1 MSLVLGAKRLN
12 ENLSE
17 LQLKGDVF
25 TRQMVLEKKRIL
37 DLEEAIIEADKQI
50 NAYQKN
56 LQGHALEVLNLH
68 TANPTTRADGY
79 NPSRQ
84 GEVAQSKLVHNL
96 ENRLNQLL
104 VRLSRTESENTQIKM
119 KIDQFRRQRH
129 TCNTNRKNL
138 EVHVASTQEKVARLL
153 ENSALIKDVHTE
165 IVIKQ
170 ENEVLQN
177 AEEQKQFTRMFG
189 ELGDY
194 IEVQNNNF
202 EQSVKDAAAVVKGQ
216 LSNEEAIRGELTLTQ
231 EAQINDRLQELAV
244 IVDAER
250 RNGGLSG

>member
-1 MSLVLGAKRLN
+1 M
-12 ENLSE
+12 
-17 LQLKGDVF
+17 
-25 TRQMVLEKKRIL
+25 
-37 DLEEAIIEADKQI
+37 
-50 NAYQKN
+50 
-56 LQGHALEVLNLH
+56 
-68 TANPTTRADGY
+68 
-79 NPSRQ
+79 
-84 GEVAQSKLVHNL
+84 
-96 ENRLNQLL
+96 
-104 VRLSRTESENTQIKM
+104 
-119 KIDQFRRQRH
+119 
-129 TCNTNRKNL
+129 